1 MSLSDYQK
9 RRELNNKKII
19 ERIIMSRNYHKF
31 DGLKQYY
38 DEIERKFEIDKKE
51 LSNRRYDIFTP
62 RIFFKPFM
70 SLFVQINKV
79 RVEVGGR

>member
-51 LSNRRYDIFTP
+51 LSKRYDEEIDENEIDP
-62 RIFFKPFM
+62 YIK
-70 SLFVQINKV
+70 N
-79 RVEVGGR
+79 EVDDYFSEKYY